1 VRPRHTAISLAV
13 ALLAALLPE
22 AAFAVAGQV
31 THVSGAVIARRT
43 DGGARI
49 LSLRSEVN
57 EGDLVIT
64 SDNTYVRIKF
74 TDGGDLVLRPNTQLK
89 IDAYSYQESSPSRDS
104 FAMSLLK
111 GGLRSVTGLLG
122 KRNPNQFKLNTA
134 TATVGIRGTHLGALV
149 CNNDCGGVLAPG
161 GRPPANGLHVDVA
174 DGVIVVTTRAGS
186 TEFRVGDYGHVPS
199 ANALPVL
206 VPQNQGA
213 RVNVPLQM
221 TSTSEQRSPGTSGG
235 GVGKSQAVDCE
246 VR

>member
-1 VRPRHTAISLAV
+1 MRPRHSVISLAL
-13 ALLAALLPE
+13 ALLAVLLPE
-22 AAFAVAGQV
+22 AALAVAGQV

-43 DGGARI
+43 DGGSRI

-57 EGDLVIT
+57 EGDLIVT
-64 SDNTYVRIKF
+64 SENTYVRIKF

-89 IDAYSYQESSPSRDS
+89 IDAYSYQESAPARDG

-122 KRNPNQFKLNTA
+122 KRNPNSYKLNTA

-149 CNNDCGGVLAPG
+149 CNNDCGSISGPG
-161 GRPPANGLHVDVA
+161 GRAPANGLHVDVA
-174 DGVIVVTTRAGS
+174 DGIIVVTTRAGS
-186 TEFRVGDYGHVPS
+186 TEFRIGDYGHVPS

-221 TSTSEQRSPGTSGG
+221 TNTTEQRSPGTGGG